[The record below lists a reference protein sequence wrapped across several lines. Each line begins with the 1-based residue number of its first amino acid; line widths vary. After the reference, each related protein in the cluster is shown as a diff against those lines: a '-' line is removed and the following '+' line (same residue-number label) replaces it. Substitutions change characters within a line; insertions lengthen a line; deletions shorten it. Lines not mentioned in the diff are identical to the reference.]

1 MANAYSWIIFKNKA
15 ITGAQ
20 MKQCQSFIQF
30 KSKIVSNER
39 ANRNFYD
46 TLILFSAKVLKDAFD
61 PSELMKLEEE
71 INRLYRSNAFNITER
86 KIHLENQKKAY
97 PQLAEVNVYTE
108 VHDDREKRILL
119 RQKVPK
125 DWRKAKFQ
133 RNKSEIRPFYQKL
146 SAHSALQSRSPMVSL
161 IFPSLKDKI
170 KLFQDESK
178 KKESVRAQTTA
189 YVKRADL
196 EKIVESETRKRQTN
210 NWNF

>member
-1 MANAYSWIIFKNKA
+1 MQKATMMANSYSRIIFKNKS
-15 ITGAQ
+15 ISQHQ
-20 MKQCQSFIQF
+20 MDQCSSFIQF

-39 ANRNFYD
+39 ADRNFYD
-46 TLILFSAKVLKDAFD
+46 TLMLFSAKVLKDAFD

-86 KIHLENQKKAY
+86 KIHMEQQKKLY
-97 PQLAEVNVYTE
+97 PQLAEVNYNNE
-108 VHDDREKRILL
+108 SPEERQKRILL

-125 DWRKAKFQ
+125 EWRKIKFQ
-133 RNKSEIRPFYQKL
+133 RNKSEIRPFYSKL

-178 KKESVRAQTTA
+178 KKEG
-189 YVKRADL
+189 
-196 EKIVESETRKRQTN
+196 
-210 NWNF
+210 